1 MECENSIE
9 SEEGKFQATL
19 HSSLSHSIV
28 NVVLLTYF
36 VLVPKE
42 RVGEAIHYAGHYGDL
57 EHDGLM
63 KSRSMWMQLENLN
76 IYLVGQILEFLRE
89 WVQ

>member
-1 MECENSIE
+1 MVTE
-9 SEEGKFQATL
+9 SEEQKFQATL
-19 HSSLSHSIV
+19 YSSLSDSIV

-42 RVGEAIHYAGHYGDL
+42 RVGEAIPDAGHYGDL

-63 KSRSMWMQLENLN
+63 KNRSMWMQLENLN
-76 IYLVGQILEFLRE
+76 IYLVGQILEFWRE
-89 WVQ
+89 